1 MTHLN
6 FRMKEKLNENLLF
19 SDVKSLSFSKDFS
32 EEEMVLKLVLKGFLR
47 VKKSDCKIITIV
59 N

>member
-32 EEEMVLKLVLKGFLR
+32 EEEKLVLKGFLR